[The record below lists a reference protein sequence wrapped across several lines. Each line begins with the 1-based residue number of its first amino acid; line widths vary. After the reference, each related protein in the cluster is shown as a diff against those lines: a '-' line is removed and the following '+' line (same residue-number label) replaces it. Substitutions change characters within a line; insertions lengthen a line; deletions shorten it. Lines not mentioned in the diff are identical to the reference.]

1 MNELNSTQELLV
13 RNWQRK
19 HYQLRDVL
27 ITSLIG
33 LTLTDT
39 LNVLA
44 QARKEKLWLKSVTN

>member
-1 MNELNSTQELLV
+1 MNELNSTQEMLV

-19 HYQLRDVL
+19 NYQLSEVL

-44 QARKEKLWLKSVTN
+44 QARKEKLWLKSITK

>member
-1 MNELNSTQELLV
+1 MNELNSTQEMLV

-19 HYQLRDVL
+19 HYQLSEVL

-44 QARKEKLWLKSVTN
+44 QARKEKLWLKSITK